1 MGRGQGF
8 YFVVPEWYDF
18 YEEVDQRR
26 DIAICTY
33 RYIWNA
39 DTKEHTQQTR
49 PNTSWYLG
57 KWRREWMP
65 AGQANKNMNYG
76 DVNFCPLRYSD
87 VVLMAAEAYNELG
100 ETANAWDLINS
111 VRSRAGATSLSLSN
125 YQRFIGRNLAK
136 MPVNEFIDDSS
147 EQGKIRVVLYFERGL
162 ELAFEGQRK
171 YDLIRWGVL
180 DKALKMFGERS
191 TVNSGTNKPYEAYNN
206 FIHGQHELFP
216 IPLKEMQ
223 SNHALK
229 GMNNNG
235 F

>member
-1 MGRGQGF
+1 M
-8 YFVVPEWYDF
+8 VPEWYDF

-33 RYIWNA
+33 RDIWNA